1 MSPGPCKKGLLSEF
15 SSKTFFNNNQKY
27 ASKVAR
33 GDQQMAQIRGRGQSG
48 QCLWDKMSEW
58 HHTGGETGHTLLSIP
73 PQPSEIWL
81 QHPKNYKAAL
91 MKKEI
96 TIFF

>member
-1 MSPGPCKKGLLSEF
+1 
-15 SSKTFFNNNQKY
+15 
-27 ASKVAR
+27 
-33 GDQQMAQIRGRGQSG
+33 MAQIRGRGQSG

-91 MKKEI
+91 MKKRNHYLFLKSIHLLSIFIWVELPAAFEI
-96 TIFF
+96 KVFFQK